1 MVYLLIKYMDFFDEF
16 SNKIERIYVLTSK
29 YSKIFKSNPIYQF
42 KSEFNDIK
50 GNSTDIVLKKY
61 FMKEISKK
69 TYNIIRELN
78 LVNNELDLINLLKI

>member
-16 SNKIERIYVLTSK
+16 SNKIERIYVLNSK

>member
-1 MVYLLIKYMDFFDEF
+1 MDFFDEF
-16 SNKIERIYVLTSK
+16 SNKIERIYVLNIK

>member
-1 MVYLLIKYMDFFDEF
+1 MDFFDEF
-16 SNKIERIYVLTSK
+16 SNKIERIYVLNSK